1 MEEGGGLS
9 EPGERPMISPRSD
22 GCLPPAPPET
32 GIREPS
38 SPGQNPACMGKFGLW
53 RSHSVAESKSI
64 SKIHSSAG
72 EEPARP
78 VWRGDRGGRFLGPRL
93 SKRSQSKGITSDIST
108 ASGSREG
115 RHFTVGNV
123 GQNGK
128 IYLRPVPISKQAFH
142 TRGRSQ
148 PPGHGHTKHVKS
160 LQPMPQSE
168 DVRHSFW
175 SNSQMSDLRP
185 QHIQESSLG
194 GRTVRDGMAGSYHHG
209 SQLSRRHSLSTI
221 GDEYHPSPSRNRGE
235 LRIVIERPDTE
246 EFKPHGKVEVPSLEM
261 SIPHYRLGGFRFT
274 PGGTPMLRS
283 SAYTRTSVS
292 DNFRSSTFMRADDPE
307 VPSIPSEIPS
317 SGLSSYTPPLFPSPR
332 ALSGINTSP
341 AQSSVFYKLKEPIDP
356 SVFDHLMLIMDDVS
370 VVRYAKETKQVTA
383 ATPAR
388 IVAQISSES
397 FMDYELVSD
406 FFLTFRSYLSPSN
419 LLSLLLARLQW
430 AINRLEDD
438 GRIIRIRVFAA
449 LRHWI
454 LNYFVDDFVSNR
466 DLRIQFCGRLNH
478 MYEEIK
484 HRSKNS
490 HSDLKILIDLKK
502 CWNGRCSLYWDA
514 QESADRK
521 DPDEPV
527 VPGGIEGSND
537 GELSSRDLEEIGHNF
552 ENVLG
557 MRVQPPVSAR
567 PFSPAAGNLDSR
579 NQQASPE
586 PVVERR
592 TSPLSPSTIQPDSCS
607 FPHIIPKRNS
617 FQSNQAEAPHPVVL
631 ASPKFGS
638 PISPGQF
645 AFPPMPPIWRRPMH
659 SHKRSGSFSD
669 SVRDDRA
676 PLPLSSVDSH
686 GQPPFQM
693 LPHTENMIRG
703 NVYGPPEP
711 LLVSFGPP
719 SPNFEVPPT
728 GFGRQD
734 TTTRSDRPKQSGPAV
749 KAFIGTLRR
758 ALQTRPS
765 GQGPSRGI
773 SPSESRGKT
782 SPLPKNV
789 SFRPDGY
796 RGKGGTHSQSNTR
809 VDLLCE
815 EAYLSYRKLLK
826 ESELSRPSM
835 DQGTARSAPSDTQ
848 KERHLSGDMPAN
860 PNYLAASRRDS
871 IPSQLTTGS
880 KSIVI
885 VDDTRTGTP
894 IMPSR
899 LQISLPPTRY
909 DPSKPARSYSPSRD
923 VGSKPF
929 IPSGTIRHSPCYGE
943 SFTTMFGS
951 KAPES
956 GRESLVTCGES
967 NRGVNKIFHNIRKY
981 ASHESVMNRHKPGS
995 DIESVNRSDISQ
1007 KSSLKPRGPTLR
1019 RRRGGDLRKMQN
1031 ETESVPRS
1039 KASSAADDMTETSS
1053 MGGSMLQM
1061 ANKIH
1066 FNERNKEAA
1075 NRAHPRQRH
1084 SLDESR
1090 HLRRSF
1096 EATVAGFAKIPDDG
1110 DGGIESTLLKLEGKW
1125 ETQSPICG
1133 QQGDSNARVDG
1144 SCKLRAPGASTL
1156 GSSEH
1161 GASSTS
1167 GVRISS
1173 YVESEDS
1180 YCSVPL
1186 LERGLA
1192 DDSMKSPRLYD
1203 ADSNTNSQPQLSGQE
1218 QLPSTETEP
1227 SLSIEMVEKT
1237 DSMQQLPHHSR
1248 YMKSRSTSAH
1258 PYGNELEIDDY
1269 ASELSSEI
1277 SIDVI
1282 NGAEA
1287 AGPSNRNGHGASP
1300 IMAFATLGVPTH
1312 PLADPPSPPITLGYQ
1327 GNRTSDVYPTSL
1339 QQQPLTPEVSP
1350 NSMALRRT
1358 SGGVKHIRSHPDN
1371 SQRNGET
1378 HLQGSP
1384 TGALTGP
1391 GHTPFILAY
1400 DSELLARQF
1409 AIVEQAALSEV
1420 DWKDLVDMKWSHS
1433 SQTTLNWV
1441 NYLADQDRKGIDM
1454 VVARFNLMV
1463 KWALSQIVMTTNRA
1477 LRASTITKLIHVAVY
1492 SRRIRNYATMLQM
1505 TIALCSIDCT
1515 RLVKTWELVPDG
1527 EKQLLKEMERLIQ
1540 PTRNFHNLRS
1550 EMETCNLQEGC
1561 IPFVGLYV
1569 QDLTYNAQKPAQIA
1583 GTRDGE
1589 PLVNFERYRTAA
1601 SIVKSLLRLIDS
1613 STKYNFEPIYGLVER
1628 CLWIASLTDDR
1639 IITLSKE
1646 LE

>member
-274 PGGTPMLRS
+274 PG
-283 SAYTRTSVS
+283 
-292 DNFRSSTFMRADDPE
+292 
-307 VPSIPSEIPS
+307 
-317 SGLSSYTPPLFPSPR
+317 
-332 ALSGINTSP
+332 

-484 HRSKNS
+484 HRN
-490 HSDLKILIDLKK
+490 LKK

-631 ASPKFGS
+631 GVAE
-638 PISPGQF
+638 I
-645 AFPPMPPIWRRPMH
+645 
-659 SHKRSGSFSD
+659 
-669 SVRDDRA
+669 
-676 PLPLSSVDSH
+676 L
-686 GQPPFQM
+686 
-693 LPHTENMIRG
+693 
-703 NVYGPPEP
+703 
-711 LLVSFGPP
+711 
-719 SPNFEVPPT
+719 
-728 GFGRQD
+728 
-734 TTTRSDRPKQSGPAV
+734 
-749 KAFIGTLRR
+749 
-758 ALQTRPS
+758 
-765 GQGPSRGI
+765 
-773 SPSESRGKT
+773 
-782 SPLPKNV
+782 
-789 SFRPDGY
+789 
-796 RGKGGTHSQSNTR
+796 
-809 VDLLCE
+809 
-815 EAYLSYRKLLK
+815 

-835 DQGTARSAPSDTQ
+835 AQGTARSAPSDTQ

-1125 ETQSPICG
+1125 ERQSPICG

-1477 LRASTITKLIHVAVY
+1477 CEQAQSPNSSMWLFIRGGSATTLRCC
-1492 SRRIRNYATMLQM
+1492 R
-1505 TIALCSIDCT
+1505 
-1515 RLVKTWELVPDG
+1515 
-1527 EKQLLKEMERLIQ
+1527 
-1540 PTRNFHNLRS
+1540 
-1550 EMETCNLQEGC
+1550 
-1561 IPFVGLYV
+1561 
-1569 QDLTYNAQKPAQIA
+1569 
-1583 GTRDGE
+1583 
-1589 PLVNFERYRTAA
+1589 
-1601 SIVKSLLRLIDS
+1601 
-1613 STKYNFEPIYGLVER
+1613 
-1628 CLWIASLTDDR
+1628 
-1639 IITLSKE
+1639 
-1646 LE
+1646 